1 MKIEL
6 KKNYDHIE
14 LWQESMK
21 DHNGVVPE
29 RLRND
34 QAEEAFWS
42 SMVEKKISHK
52 PDPYALIIQQELVSL
67 LKNDDHV
74 LEIGPGWGNY
84 TFAIADKVQKLTCID
99 SSRSIVEFLA
109 SRAAANDVNNMELVC
124 DKWESEQES
133 EQYDVVF
140 GFNCFYRMHDIGNAL
155 LKMNKSA
162 NRLAIA
168 GMTTGPEKPHYMK
181 LHQMG
186 YNINLRRRDYIHI
199 LNILHQ
205 LGIMASCQLVKLQ
218 STKTYSSYEQLIK
231 DNTTKILDSHY
242 NEQEV
247 KRIINKYV
255 VEKEGAYEY
264 TYPFHAALMYWS
276 PVTMQ
281 D

>member
-1 MKIEL
+1 MKTEI
-6 KKNYDHIE
+6 KKGYDHIE

-21 DHNGVVPE
+21 DHNGVIPK
-29 RLRND
+29 RLRDD

-42 SMVEKKISHK
+42 SIVEKKTSPK
-52 PDPYALIIQQELVSL
+52 PDPYAVVVQQALTPL
-67 LKNDDHV
+67 LNSDDHV

-99 SSRSIVEFLA
+99 SSKSIVRFLA
-109 SRAAANDVNNMELVC
+109 SQAAVNGVDNMELVC
-124 DKWESEQES
+124 DKWESTRKS
-133 EQYDVVF
+133 EKYDVVF
-140 GFNCFYRMHDIGNAL
+140 GFNCFYRMHDIGTTL
-155 LKMNKSA
+155 LKMNESA

-168 GMTTGPEKPHYMK
+168 GLTTGPEKPHYMK

-205 LGIMASCQLVKLQ
+205 LGIIASCQIVKLQ
-218 STKTYSSYEQLIK
+218 SKKTYSSYEQLIK
-231 DNTTKILDSHY
+231 DNTTKILDPHY

-247 KRIINKYV
+247 KSIINKYV
-255 VEKEGAYEY
+255 VEQEGVYEY
-264 TYPFHAALMYWS
+264 TYPFHAALMYWN
-276 PVTMQ
+276 PITMQ